1 RCQVGALLAFAKGDN
16 FRVVGRAFVTAVPTV
31 VVVGTVAVAFLIRLV
46 VLAVIRHKI
55 VQAESVVAGDEVD
68 AGDRLASVPAIQVAG
83 AEKPRREVGGDPAVA
98 LPEPSDRVAVLA
110 VPFAPHV

>member
-1 RCQVGALLAFAKGDN
+1 
-16 FRVVGRAFVTAVPTV
+16 
-31 VVVGTVAVAFLIRLV
+31 
-46 VLAVIRHKI
+46 HKI

-110 VPFAPHV
+110 VPFAPHVGKVADLVAARPDVPWLGDQLDLRENRILVDDVEECRKLVDIVQFA